1 MRFRAY
7 FQHFPLTMNRNEC
20 KILICIE
27 IFKEVFVLNKFLTRS
42 RIQQMLMMI
51 LDLIIVNSAYFISIY
66 LHNKFYMPDAYIDRL
81 LPRIPYV
88 SVVFI
93 TLFLISKLYT
103 NIWKYMGFLEMI
115 KAVFSVGVGSV
126 ICFTLD
132 YIFMKS
138 GYMFN
143 INCMPLAAYVD
154 SFFITAFS
162 CVGIRVAYRAYRT
175 MKSNAKRRSGVANK
189 NIMIIGAGDMANSV
203 LYEMSL
209 AGYKYGSPVCIV
221 DDDVAKLKMRV
232 RDIPV
237 AGKIEDI
244 PRLVVKYDV
253 NEILYCINVAS
264 PERKREILDIAM
276 STGCTLKT
284 VPVLLGLDGVEK
296 TYTDKIRKV
305 DVLDLLS
312 RPEIK
317 LDPDVC
323 KYVTGETVLVTGGGG
338 SIGSELCRQI
348 ARYNPDKIVIFDIY
362 ENNAFTL
369 KNSLDRQYCGAPQIE
384 IRIGSVRELRRLR
397 EVFEEFQPSSVFHAA
412 AHKHVPLMEDSPYE
426 AVKNNILGTYNTAWC
441 ANEYGV
447 KNFVLLSTDKAVN
460 PTNVMGATKRVCE
473 IVVQHFSKI
482 TKGTKFAAVRFG
494 NVLGSNGSV
503 IPIFKE
509 QLENGGPITVTHPD
523 ITRYFMTIPEA
534 SQLVVQAGG
543 LAKGG
548 EIFVLDMGEP
558 VKIVSLA
565 ENLIKLS
572 GFEPYKDIDI
582 QFTGLRPGEKLYEE
596 LSLEEELD
604 ERQKTGNDK
613 IFVTKPLEIDDEQLE
628 KDIHEIVDLKPEEVR
643 TYLKRLVPN
652 YRPK

>member
-1 MRFRAY
+1 MKLLYEKVKPHQVLFLVLDILIINGAY
-7 FQHFPLTMNRNEC
+7 FLSVFLHRQFSFDAA
-20 KILICIE
+20 
-27 IFKEVFVLNKFLTRS
+27 IFVV
-42 RIQQMLMMI
+42 LMMR
-51 LDLIIVNSAYFISIY
+51 V
-66 LHNKFYMPDAYIDRL
+66 
-81 LPRIPYV
+81 PYV
-88 SVVFI
+88 
-93 TLFLISKLYT
+93 TLIYIVLYFLRKLYS
-103 NIWKYMGFLEMI
+103 NLWKYMGFYEVVNLGACISLGTAISWFVDEIIEKFELFGNRTDLLRTMPFVVYVD
-115 KAVFSVGVGSV
+115 AFMF
-126 ICFTLD
+126 ICFLSIGMRVLYKAHHTVV
-132 YIFMKS
+132 S
-138 GYMFN
+138 
-143 INCMPLAAYVD
+143 D
-154 SFFITAFS
+154 SNRRR
-162 CVGIRVAYRAYRT
+162 GE
-175 MKSNAKRRSGVANK
+175 SNKR
-189 NIMIIGAGDMANSV
+189 IMIIGAGDMGNSV
-203 LYEMSL
+203 LHEMSL
-209 AGYKYGSPVCIV
+209 SKYKFGNPVVIV
-221 DDDVAKLKMRV
+221 DDDVSKRNMRING
-232 RDIPV
+232 IPV
-237 AGKIEDI
+237 RGNINNI
-244 PRLVVKYDV
+244 PQIVKEYDV
-253 NEILYCINVAS
+253 NEIIYCIPSADAN
-264 PERKREILDIAM
+264 RKREILEIAM
-276 STGCTLKT
+276 STGCNLKT
-284 VPVLLGLDGVEK
+284 APNIDELGGPNQS
-296 TYTDKIRKV
+296 YTDKIRKV

-348 ARYNPDKIVIFDIY
+348 ARYNPEKIVIFDIY

-369 KNSLDRQYCGAPQIE
+369 KNSLDRKYCGAPQVE

-397 EVFEEFQPSSVFHAA
+397 EIFEEFKPSSVFHAA

-426 AVKNNILGTYNTAWC
+426 AVKNNILGTYNTAYC

-473 IVVQHFSKI
+473 LVIQHFSKI
-482 TKGTKFAAVRFG
+482 SKGTKFAAVRFG

-509 QLENGGPITVTHPD
+509 QLEQGGPITVTHPD

-543 LAKGG
+543 LASGG

-565 ENLIKLS
+565 ENLIRLS

-604 ERQKTGNDK
+604 ERRKTGNDK

-628 KDIHEIVDLKPEEVR
+628 KDIKAIDTLNPEEVR
-643 TYLKRLVPN
+643 DYLKRLVPN
-652 YRPK
+652 YRGK

>member
-1 MRFRAY
+1 MNAVISAGIGTALCWIMDYIGMKLCAALGVERY
-7 FQHFPLTMNRNEC
+7 FNVML
-20 KILICIE
+20 LI
-27 IFKEVFVLNKFLTRS
+27 V
-42 RIQQMLMMI
+42 
-51 LDLIIVNSAYFISIY
+51 
-66 LHNKFYMPDAYIDRL
+66 YIDAFM
-81 LPRIPYV
+81 
-88 SVVFI
+88 FI
-93 TLFLISKLYT
+93 CFL
-103 NIWKYMGFLEMI
+103 
-115 KAVFSVGVGSV
+115 SVGAR
-126 ICFTLD
+126 TL
-132 YIFMKS
+132 
-138 GYMFN
+138 
-143 INCMPLAAYVD
+143 
-154 SFFITAFS
+154 
-162 CVGIRVAYRAYRT
+162 YRAYHAL
-175 MKSNAKRRSGVANK
+175 KNDSKRRKDSNK
-189 NIMIIGAGDMANSV
+189 RIMIIGAGDMGNAV
-203 LYEMSL
+203 LFEMGLSN
-209 AGYKYGSPVCIV
+209 YKSGTPVVIV
-221 DDDVAKLKMRV
+221 DDDVAKKNMRIRGV
-232 RDIPV
+232 PV
-237 AGKIEDI
+237 AGKIADI
-244 PRLVVKYDV
+244 PQLVQKYDV
-253 NEILYCINVAS
+253 NEIIYCIPTAA
-264 PERKREILDIAM
+264 PERRKEIFEIAM
-276 STGCTLKT
+276 SSGCTLKRA
-284 VPVLLGLDGVEK
+284 PNLDELGAEGKVNV
-296 TYTDKIRKV
+296 DKIKRV

-348 ARYNPDKIVIFDIY
+348 ARYSPERIVIFDIY

-369 KNSLDRQYCGAPQIE
+369 KNSLDRQYHGAPQVE
-384 IRIGSVRELRRLR
+384 IRIGSVRELRRLK
-397 EVFEEFQPSSVFHAA
+397 EIFEEFHPSSVFHAA

-426 AVKNNILGTYNTAWC
+426 AVKNNILGTYNTAFC

-482 TKGTKFAAVRFG
+482 SKGTKFAAVRFG

-509 QLENGGPITVTHPD
+509 QLEQGGPITVTHPD

-572 GFEPYKDIDI
+572 GFEPYKDIEI

-604 ERQKTGNDK
+604 ERKKTGNDK

-628 KDIHEIVDLKPEEVR
+628 KDIKAIGDLQPEEVR
-643 TYLKRLVPN
+643 AYLKRLVPN
-652 YRPK
+652 YRGK

>member
-1 MRFRAY
+1 MKLLYEKVKPHQVLFLVLDILIINGAY
-7 FQHFPLTMNRNEC
+7 FLSVFLHRQFSFDAA
-20 KILICIE
+20 
-27 IFKEVFVLNKFLTRS
+27 IFVV
-42 RIQQMLMMI
+42 LMMR
-51 LDLIIVNSAYFISIY
+51 V
-66 LHNKFYMPDAYIDRL
+66 
-81 LPRIPYV
+81 PYV
-88 SVVFI
+88 
-93 TLFLISKLYT
+93 TLIYIVLYFLRKLYS
-103 NIWKYMGFLEMI
+103 NLWKYMGFYEVVNLGACISLGTAISWFVDEIIEKFELFGNRTDLLRTMPFVVYVD
-115 KAVFSVGVGSV
+115 AFMF
-126 ICFTLD
+126 ICFLSIGMRVLYKAHHTVV
-132 YIFMKS
+132 S
-138 GYMFN
+138 
-143 INCMPLAAYVD
+143 D
-154 SFFITAFS
+154 SNRRR
-162 CVGIRVAYRAYRT
+162 GE
-175 MKSNAKRRSGVANK
+175 SNKR
-189 NIMIIGAGDMANSV
+189 IMIIGAGDMGNSV
-203 LYEMSL
+203 LHEMSL
-209 AGYKYGSPVCIV
+209 SKYKFGNPVVIV
-221 DDDVAKLKMRV
+221 DDDVSKRNMRING
-232 RDIPV
+232 IPV
-237 AGKIEDI
+237 RGNINNI
-244 PRLVVKYDV
+244 PQIVKEYDV
-253 NEILYCINVAS
+253 NEIIYCIPSADAN
-264 PERKREILDIAM
+264 RKREILEIAM
-276 STGCTLKT
+276 STGCNLKT
-284 VPVLLGLDGVEK
+284 APNIDELGGPNQS
-296 TYTDKIRKV
+296 YTDKIRKV

-348 ARYNPDKIVIFDIY
+348 ARYNPERIVIFDIY

-369 KNSLDRQYCGAPQIE
+369 KNSLDRKYCGAPQIE

-397 EVFEEFQPSSVFHAA
+397 EIFEEFKPSSVFHAA

-426 AVKNNILGTYNTAWC
+426 AVKNNILGTYNTAFC

-473 IVVQHFSKI
+473 LVIQHFSKI
-482 TKGTKFAAVRFG
+482 SKGTKFAAVRFG

-565 ENLIKLS
+565 ENLIRLS

-604 ERQKTGNDK
+604 ERRKTGNDK

-628 KDIHEIVDLKPEEVR
+628 KDIKAIDTLKPEEVR
-643 TYLKRLVPN
+643 DYLKRLVPN
-652 YRPK
+652 YRGK

>member
-1 MRFRAY
+1 MKLLYEKVKPHQVLFLVLDILVINGAY
-7 FQHFPLTMNRNEC
+7 FLSVFLHRQFSFDAA
-20 KILICIE
+20 
-27 IFKEVFVLNKFLTRS
+27 IFVV
-42 RIQQMLMMI
+42 LMMR
-51 LDLIIVNSAYFISIY
+51 V
-66 LHNKFYMPDAYIDRL
+66 
-81 LPRIPYV
+81 PYV
-88 SVVFI
+88 
-93 TLFLISKLYT
+93 TLIYIVLYFLRKLYS
-103 NIWKYMGFLEMI
+103 NLWKYMGFYEVVNLGACISLGTAISWFVDEIIEKFELFGNRTDLLRTMPFVVYVD
-115 KAVFSVGVGSV
+115 AFMF
-126 ICFTLD
+126 ICFLSIGMRVLYKAHHTVV
-132 YIFMKS
+132 S
-138 GYMFN
+138 
-143 INCMPLAAYVD
+143 D
-154 SFFITAFS
+154 SNRRR
-162 CVGIRVAYRAYRT
+162 GE
-175 MKSNAKRRSGVANK
+175 SNKR
-189 NIMIIGAGDMANSV
+189 IMIIGAGDMGNSV
-203 LYEMSL
+203 LHEMSL
-209 AGYKYGSPVCIV
+209 SKYKFGNPVVIV
-221 DDDVAKLKMRV
+221 DDDVSKRNMRING
-232 RDIPV
+232 IPV
-237 AGKIEDI
+237 RGNINNI
-244 PRLVVKYDV
+244 PQIVKEYDV
-253 NEILYCINVAS
+253 NEIIYCIPSADAN
-264 PERKREILDIAM
+264 RKREILEIAM
-276 STGCTLKT
+276 STGCNLKT
-284 VPVLLGLDGVEK
+284 APNIDELGGPNQS
-296 TYTDKIRKV
+296 YTDKIRKV

-348 ARYNPDKIVIFDIY
+348 ARYNPERIVIFDIY

-369 KNSLDRQYCGAPQIE
+369 KNSLDRKYCGAPQIE

-397 EVFEEFQPSSVFHAA
+397 EIFEEFKPSSVFHAA

-426 AVKNNILGTYNTAWC
+426 AVKNNILGTYNTAYC

-473 IVVQHFSKI
+473 LVIQHFSKI
-482 TKGTKFAAVRFG
+482 SKGTKFAAVRFG

-565 ENLIKLS
+565 ENLIRLS

-604 ERQKTGNDK
+604 ERRKTGNDK

-628 KDIHEIVDLKPEEVR
+628 KDIKAIDTLNPEEVR
-643 TYLKRLVPN
+643 DYLKRLVPN
-652 YRPK
+652 YRGK

>member
-1 MRFRAY
+1 MKLLYEKVKPHQVLFLVLDILIINGAY
-7 FQHFPLTMNRNEC
+7 FLSVFLHRQFSFDAA
-20 KILICIE
+20 
-27 IFKEVFVLNKFLTRS
+27 IFVV
-42 RIQQMLMMI
+42 LMMR
-51 LDLIIVNSAYFISIY
+51 V
-66 LHNKFYMPDAYIDRL
+66 
-81 LPRIPYV
+81 PYV
-88 SVVFI
+88 TLIYVV
-93 TLFLISKLYT
+93 LYFLRKLYS
-103 NIWKYMGFLEMI
+103 NLWKYMGFYEVVNLGACISLGTAISWFVDEIIEKFELFGNRTDLLRTMPFVVYVD
-115 KAVFSVGVGSV
+115 AFMF
-126 ICFTLD
+126 ICFLSIGMRVLYKAHHTVV
-132 YIFMKS
+132 S
-138 GYMFN
+138 
-143 INCMPLAAYVD
+143 D
-154 SFFITAFS
+154 SNRRR
-162 CVGIRVAYRAYRT
+162 GE
-175 MKSNAKRRSGVANK
+175 SNKR
-189 NIMIIGAGDMANSV
+189 IMIIGAGDMGNSV
-203 LYEMSL
+203 LHEMSL
-209 AGYKYGSPVCIV
+209 SKYKFGNPVVIV
-221 DDDVAKLKMRV
+221 DDDVSKRNMRING
-232 RDIPV
+232 IPV
-237 AGKIEDI
+237 RGNINNI
-244 PRLVVKYDV
+244 PQIVKEYDV
-253 NEILYCINVAS
+253 NEIIYCIPSADAN
-264 PERKREILDIAM
+264 RKREILEIAM
-276 STGCTLKT
+276 STGCNLKT
-284 VPVLLGLDGVEK
+284 APNIDELGGPNQS
-296 TYTDKIRKV
+296 YTDKIRKV

-348 ARYNPDKIVIFDIY
+348 ARYNPERIVIFDIY

-369 KNSLDRQYCGAPQIE
+369 KNSLDRKYCGAPQIE

-397 EVFEEFQPSSVFHAA
+397 EIFEEFKPSSVFHAA

-426 AVKNNILGTYNTAWC
+426 AVKNNILGTYNTAFC

-473 IVVQHFSKI
+473 LVIQHFSKI
-482 TKGTKFAAVRFG
+482 SKGTKFAAVRFG

-565 ENLIKLS
+565 ENLIRLS

-604 ERQKTGNDK
+604 ERRKTGNDK

-628 KDIHEIVDLKPEEVR
+628 KDIKAIDTLKPEEVR
-643 TYLKRLVPN
+643 DYLKRLVPN
-652 YRPK
+652 YRGK

>member
-1 MRFRAY
+1 MKKLISTIKPHQIVLLLIDFFAVNMAY
-7 FQHFPLTMNRNEC
+7 FLSLFLHRQFSFDVDL
-20 KILICIE
+20 
-27 IFKEVFVLNKFLTRS
+27 FVLLLRRMPYVTV
-42 RIQQMLMMI
+42 I
-51 LDLIIVNSAYFISIY
+51 YISIFV
-66 LHNKFYMPDAYIDRL
+66 LRRL
-81 LPRIPYV
+81 YKNV
-88 SVVFI
+88 
-93 TLFLISKLYT
+93 
-103 NIWKYMGFLEMI
+103 WKYMGFFEIVNAVIGAFVGTSACWVCDYIIM
-115 KAVFSVGVGSV
+115 KACQAAEIELLVQTMPPIVYIDAFMF
-126 ICFTLD
+126 ICFCCIGVRT
-132 YIFMKS
+132 M
-138 GYMFN
+138 
-143 INCMPLAAYVD
+143 
-154 SFFITAFS
+154 
-162 CVGIRVAYRAYRT
+162 YRAHLAL
-175 MKSNAKRRSGVANK
+175 SLDAKRRRAVTGK
-189 NIMIIGAGDMANSV
+189 RIMIIGAGDMGSTI
-203 LYEMSL
+203 LYEMSMS
-209 AGYKYGSPVCIV
+209 GYRFGTPVVVV
-221 DDDVAKLKMRV
+221 DDDKSKHSLSIRGV
-232 RDIPV
+232 PV
-237 AGKIEDI
+237 AGKIDDI
-244 PRLVVKYDV
+244 PELVKEYDV
-253 NEILYCINVAS
+253 NEIIYCIPSATAK
-264 PERKREILDIAM
+264 RKREILNIAM
-276 STGCTLKT
+276 STGCNLKT
-284 VPVLLGLDGVEK
+284 APNIDELGGVNK
-296 TYTDKIRKV
+296 MVSDKIRKV

-312 RPEIK
+312 RPEVK

-348 ARYNPDKIVIFDIY
+348 ARYNPEKIVIFDIY

-369 KNSLDRQYCGAPQIE
+369 KNSLDRKYCGAPKIE

-397 EVFEEFQPSSVFHAA
+397 EIFEEFQPSCVFHAA

-426 AVKNNILGTYNTAWC
+426 AVKNNILGTYNTAFC

-482 TKGTKFAAVRFG
+482 SKGTKFAAVRFG

-503 IPIFKE
+503 IPIFKD

-565 ENLIKLS
+565 ENLIRLS
-572 GFEPYKDIDI
+572 GFEPYKDIEI

-604 ERQKTGNDK
+604 ERRKTGNDK

-628 KDIHEIVDLKPEEVR
+628 KDIKAIDSLNPDEVR
-643 TYLKRLVPN
+643 DYLKRLVPN
-652 YRPK
+652 YRGK

>member
-1 MRFRAY
+1 
-7 FQHFPLTMNRNEC
+7 
-20 KILICIE
+20 
-27 IFKEVFVLNKFLTRS
+27 
-42 RIQQMLMMI
+42 
-51 LDLIIVNSAYFISIY
+51 
-66 LHNKFYMPDAYIDRL
+66 
-81 LPRIPYV
+81 
-88 SVVFI
+88 
-93 TLFLISKLYT
+93 
-103 NIWKYMGFLEMI
+103 MGFYELVS
-115 KAVFSVGVGSV
+115 AVMCAGVGTGLCWISDYIGMKICLARGMSRLFDVMPFIVYVDAFMFICFFSVGARA
-126 ICFTLD
+126 L
-132 YIFMKS
+132 
-138 GYMFN
+138 
-143 INCMPLAAYVD
+143 
-154 SFFITAFS
+154 
-162 CVGIRVAYRAYRT
+162 YRAYNT
-175 MKSNAKRRSGVANK
+175 VKTDTRRRRKDANK
-189 NIMIIGAGDMANSV
+189 RIMIIGAGDMGNSV
-203 LYEMSL
+203 LFEMALS
-209 AGYKYGSPVCIV
+209 GYKSGSPVVIV
-221 DDDVAKLKMRV
+221 DDDVAKKNMRI
-232 RDIPV
+232 RGIPV
-237 AGKIEDI
+237 AGKISDI
-244 PRLVVKYDV
+244 PSLVKKYYV
-253 NEILYCINVAS
+253 NEIIYCIPTAS
-264 PERKREILDIAM
+264 PERRREIFEIAM
-276 STGCTLKT
+276 STGCTLKRA
-284 VPVLLGLDGVEK
+284 PNIDELGAEGKVDV
-296 TYTDKIRKV
+296 DKIKKV

-312 RPEIK
+312 RPEVK

-323 KYVTGETVLVTGGGG
+323 KYVTNETVLVTGGGG

-348 ARYNPDKIVIFDIY
+348 ARYNPERIVIFDIY

-369 KNSLDRQYCGAPQIE
+369 KNSLDRQYCGAPQVE
-384 IRIGSVRELRRLR
+384 IRIGSVREPRRLR
-397 EVFEEFQPSSVFHAA
+397 EVFEEFNPSSVFHAA

-426 AVKNNILGTYNTAWC
+426 AVKNNILGTYNTAFC

-473 IVVQHFSKI
+473 LVVQHFSKI
-482 TKGTKFAAVRFG
+482 SKGTKFAAVRFG

-509 QLENGGPITVTHPD
+509 QLENGGPLTVTHPD

-558 VKIVSLA
+558 VKIVTLA

-613 IFVTKPLEIDDEQLE
+613 IFVTKPLVIDDEQLE
-628 KDIHEIVDLKPEEVR
+628 KDIKSIVDLKPNEVR
-643 TYLKRLVPN
+643 EFLKRLVPN

>member
-1 MRFRAY
+1 MKLLYEKVKPHQVLFLVLDILIINGAY
-7 FQHFPLTMNRNEC
+7 FLSVFLHRQFSFDAA
-20 KILICIE
+20 
-27 IFKEVFVLNKFLTRS
+27 IFVV
-42 RIQQMLMMI
+42 LMMR
-51 LDLIIVNSAYFISIY
+51 V
-66 LHNKFYMPDAYIDRL
+66 
-81 LPRIPYV
+81 PYV
-88 SVVFI
+88 TVIYIV
-93 TLFLISKLYT
+93 LYLIRKLYS
-103 NIWKYMGFLEMI
+103 NLWKYMGFYEVVNLGACISLGTAACWFIDEI
-115 KAVFSVGVGSV
+115 IEKFELFGSRTDLLRTMPFV
-126 ICFTLD
+126 VYVDAFMFICFLSIGMRVLYKAHHTVV
-132 YIFMKS
+132 S
-138 GYMFN
+138 
-143 INCMPLAAYVD
+143 D
-154 SFFITAFS
+154 SNRRR
-162 CVGIRVAYRAYRT
+162 GE
-175 MKSNAKRRSGVANK
+175 SNKR
-189 NIMIIGAGDMANSV
+189 IMIIGAGDMGNSV
-203 LYEMSL
+203 LHEMSL
-209 AGYKYGSPVCIV
+209 SKYKFGNPVVIV
-221 DDDVAKLKMRV
+221 DDDVSKRNMRING
-232 RDIPV
+232 IPV
-237 AGKIEDI
+237 RGNINNI
-244 PRLVVKYDV
+244 PQIVKEYDV
-253 NEILYCINVAS
+253 NEIIYCIPSADAN
-264 PERKREILDIAM
+264 RKREILEIAM
-276 STGCTLKT
+276 STGCNLKT
-284 VPVLLGLDGVEK
+284 APNIDELGGPNQS
-296 TYTDKIRKV
+296 YTDKIRKV

-348 ARYNPDKIVIFDIY
+348 ARYNPERIVIFDIY

-369 KNSLDRQYCGAPQIE
+369 KNSLDRKYCGAPQIE

-397 EVFEEFQPSSVFHAA
+397 EIFEEFKPSSVFHAA

-426 AVKNNILGTYNTAWC
+426 AVKNNILGTYNTAFC

-473 IVVQHFSKI
+473 LVIQHFSKI
-482 TKGTKFAAVRFG
+482 SKGTKFAAVRFG

-509 QLENGGPITVTHPD
+509 QLEQGGPITVTHPD

-565 ENLIKLS
+565 ENLIRLS

-604 ERQKTGNDK
+604 ERRKTGNDK

-628 KDIHEIVDLKPEEVR
+628 KDIKAIDTLNPEEVR
-643 TYLKRLVPN
+643 DYLKRLVPN
-652 YRPK
+652 YRGK

>member
-1 MRFRAY
+1 MK
-7 FQHFPLTMNRNEC
+7 
-20 KILICIE
+20 KILERIKPHQILFLVLDILVINGAYVLSMFLHRQFE
-27 IFKEVFVLNKFLTRS
+27 FDYPIFRF
-42 RIQQMLMMI
+42 LMMRVPFVTVI
-51 LDLIIVNSAYFISIY
+51 YIV
-66 LHNKFYMPDAYIDRL
+66 
-81 LPRIPYV
+81 
-88 SVVFI
+88 
-93 TLFLISKLYT
+93 LFLVRKLYS
-103 NIWKYMGFLEMI
+103 NLWKYMGFYEIINLGVCAAI
-115 KAVFSVGVGSV
+115 GTGICWVADAVIEKLVLMGNLNYLYDQMPLVVYVDAFLF
-126 ICFTLD
+126 ICFFC
-132 YIFMKS
+132 I
-138 GYMFN
+138 
-143 INCMPLAAYVD
+143 
-154 SFFITAFS
+154 
-162 CVGIRVAYRAYRT
+162 GIRTGYKAHHELKASTHRRRAD
-175 MKSNAKRRSGVANK
+175 ADKR
-189 NIMIIGAGDMANSV
+189 IMLIGAGDMGNSI
-203 LYEMSL
+203 LHEMQLSD
-209 AGYKYGSPVCIV
+209 YKFGNPVVVV
-221 DDDVAKLKMRV
+221 DDDVKKINMRINGIPV
-232 RDIPV
+232 RGKIADIPQ
-237 AGKIEDI
+237 
-244 PRLVVKYDV
+244 LVNKYNV
-253 NEILYCINVAS
+253 NEIIYCIPSAE
-264 PERKREILDIAM
+264 PKRKREILEIAM
-276 STGCTLKT
+276 STGCALKT
-284 VPVLLGLDGVEK
+284 APNVDELGGVNK
-296 TYTDKIRKV
+296 SYYDHIKKV

-348 ARYNPDKIVIFDIY
+348 ARYNPAKIIIFDIY

-369 KNSLDRQYCGAPQIE
+369 KNSLDRKYCGAPQIE
-384 IRIGSVRELRRLR
+384 IRIGSVRELRRLK
-397 EVFEEFQPSSVFHAA
+397 EIFEEFRPSSVFHAA

-482 TKGTKFAAVRFG
+482 SKGTKFAAVRFG

-509 QLENGGPITVTHPD
+509 QLEQGGPITVTHPD

-543 LAKGG
+543 LARGG

-558 VKIVSLA
+558 VKIVNLA
-565 ENLIKLS
+565 ENLIRLS
-572 GFEPYKDIDI
+572 GFEPYKDIEI

-604 ERQKTGNDK
+604 ERKKTGNDK

-628 KDIHEIVDLKPEEVR
+628 KDIKSIPELQPEEVR
-643 TYLKRLVPN
+643 TFLKRLVPN
-652 YRPK
+652 YRGK

>member
-1 MRFRAY
+1 MR
-7 FQHFPLTMNRNEC
+7 L
-20 KILICIE
+20 
-27 IFKEVFVLNKFLTRS
+27 VV
-42 RIQQMLMMI
+42 
-51 LDLIIVNSAYFISIY
+51 
-66 LHNKFYMPDAYIDRL
+66 
-81 LPRIPYV
+81 RIPYV
-88 SVVFI
+88 SIVYI
-93 TLFLISKLYT
+93 ALFLVFKLYK
-103 NIWKYMGFLEMI
+103 NLWRYMGFLELI
-115 KAVFSVGVGSV
+115 KTVLCAGVGTV
-126 ICFTLD
+126 ICFAID
-132 YIFMKS
+132 YVFMKA
-138 GYMFN
+138 GYVFG
-143 INCMPLAAYVD
+143 INCLPFIAYAD
-154 SFFITAFS
+154 SCLFIAFF
-162 CVGIRVAYRAYRT
+162 CVGMRTFYKAYKVMMA
-175 MKSNAKRRSGVANK
+175 NAKRRSGVANK
-189 NIMIIGAGDMANSV
+189 NIMIIGAGDMGNSI

-209 AGYKYGSPVCIV
+209 SNYKFGSPVCIV
-221 DDDVAKLKMRV
+221 DDDDAKQKMRV
-232 RDIPV
+232 RDVPV

-244 PRLVVKYDV
+244 PRLVAKYDV
-253 NEILYCINVAS
+253 NEIIFCIPTAS
-264 PERKREILDIAM
+264 AERRREILDIAM
-276 STGCTLKT
+276 STGCSLKT
-284 VPVLLGLDGVEK
+284 APNVDELGGVNK
-296 TYTDKIRKV
+296 SFADKIRKV

-312 RPEIK
+312 RPEVK
-317 LDPDVC
+317 LDADVC

-348 ARYNPDKIVIFDIY
+348 ARYKPERIVIFDIY

-397 EVFEEFQPSSVFHAA
+397 EIFEEFHPSSVFHAA

-426 AVKNNILGTYNTAWC
+426 AVKNNILGTYNTAFC

-482 TKGTKFAAVRFG
+482 SKGTKFAAVRFG

-509 QLENGGPITVTHPD
+509 QIENGGPITVTHPD

-628 KDIHEIVDLKPEEVR
+628 KDIKAIAELNPEEVR

>member
-1 MRFRAY
+1 MKKLYEIIKPHQILLLLLDIFVVNGSY
-7 FQHFPLTMNRNEC
+7 FLSLFFHRQFDFDW
-20 KILICIE
+20 E
-27 IFKEVFVLNKFLTRS
+27 IFVFLVR
-42 RIQQMLMMI
+42 
-51 LDLIIVNSAYFISIY
+51 
-66 LHNKFYMPDAYIDRL
+66 
-81 LPRIPYV
+81 RIPFVTIFYIV
-88 SVVFI
+88 
-93 TLFLISKLYT
+93 LFLVRRLYS
-103 NIWKYMGFLEMI
+103 NMWKYMGFYELANSIISAGIGTALCWIGDYVGMKICQAQGMEDLLFQTMPPI
-115 KAVFSVGVGSV
+115 VYVDAFMFICFFSVGV
-126 ICFTLD
+126 
-132 YIFMKS
+132 
-138 GYMFN
+138 
-143 INCMPLAAYVD
+143 
-154 SFFITAFS
+154 
-162 CVGIRVAYRAYRT
+162 RT
-175 MKSNAKRRSGVANK
+175 MYKAYNALRADSKRRRKDSNK
-189 NIMIIGAGDMANSV
+189 RIMIIGAGNMGNTV
-203 LYEMSL
+203 LFEMSIG
-209 AGYKYGSPVCIV
+209 GYKFGSPVIIV
-221 DDDVAKLKMRV
+221 DDDVSKKNMRI
-232 RDIPV
+232 RGIPV
-237 AGKIEDI
+237 AGKIADI
-244 PRLVVKYDV
+244 PALVKKYDV
-253 NEILYCINVAS
+253 NEIIYCIPSAT
-264 PERKREILDIAM
+264 PERRKEIFEIAM
-276 STGCTLKT
+276 STGCTLKRA
-284 VPVLLGLDGVEK
+284 PNIDELGSE
-296 TYTDKIRKV
+296 DKSVMDRIKKV

-348 ARYNPDKIVIFDIY
+348 ARYNPEKIVIFDIY

-369 KNSLDRQYCGAPQIE
+369 KNSLDRKYCGAPQIE

-397 EVFEEFQPSSVFHAA
+397 EIFEEFQPSSVFHAA

-426 AVKNNILGTYNTAWC
+426 AVKNNILGTYNTALC

-473 IVVQHFSKI
+473 LVIQHFSKI

-558 VKIVSLA
+558 VKIVNLA

-572 GFEPYKDIDI
+572 GFEPYKDIEI

-604 ERQKTGNDK
+604 ERRKTGNDK

-628 KDIHEIVDLKPEEVR
+628 KDIKAIADLKPEEVR
-643 TYLKRLVPN
+643 AYLKRLVPN
-652 YRPK
+652 YRGK

>member
-1 MRFRAY
+1 M
-7 FQHFPLTMNRNEC
+7 PRNALE
-20 KILICIE
+20 IL
-27 IFKEVFVLNKFLTRS
+27 L
-42 RIQQMLMMI
+42 
-51 LDLIIVNSAYFISIY
+51 A
-66 LHNKFYMPDAYIDRL
+66 
-81 LPRIPYV
+81 RIPYIT
-88 SVVFI
+88 VVYVG
-93 TLFLISKLYT
+93 LYVAAKLYR
-103 NIWKYMGFLEMI
+103 NLWRYMGFLELS
-115 KAVFSVGVGSV
+115 KTVFCAGVSTM
-126 ICFTLD
+126 ICFTID

-138 GYMFN
+138 GHLFGIQCLPFIVY
-143 INCMPLAAYVD
+143 ID
-154 SFFITAFS
+154 SFLFIVFC
-162 CVGIRVAYRAYRT
+162 CVGVRVSYKALRSMR
-175 MKSNAKRRSGVANK
+175 SSIKRRSGTANK
-189 NIMIIGAGDMANSV
+189 NIMIIGAGNLGNTV

-209 AGYKYGSPVCIV
+209 SGYRFGSPVCIV
-221 DDDVAKLKMRV
+221 DDDAKKQKLRI
-232 RDIPV
+232 RDILV
-237 AGKIEDI
+237 AGKTEDI
-244 PRLVVKYDV
+244 PRLVAKYDV
-253 NEILYCINVAS
+253 NEIIFCISAID
-264 PERKREILDIAM
+264 PERKRQILDIAM
-276 STGCTLKT
+276 STGCSLKLA
-284 VPVLLGLDGVEK
+284 PNISEYGGVNK
-296 TYTDKIRKV
+296 SFADRIRKV
-305 DVLDLLS
+305 EVLDLLS
-312 RPEIK
+312 RPEVE

-348 ARYNPDKIVIFDIY
+348 ARYNPERIVIFDIY

-369 KNSLDRQYCGAPQIE
+369 KNSLDRQYCGAPQID
-384 IRIGSVRELRRLR
+384 IRIGSVRDLRRLR
-397 EVFEEFQPSSVFHAA
+397 EIFEEFNPSSVFHAA

-426 AVKNNILGTYNTAWC
+426 AVKNNILGTYNTASC

-447 KNFVLLSTDKAVN
+447 KNFVLPSTDKAVN

-473 IVVQHFSKI
+473 LVIQHFSKI

-509 QLENGGPITVTHPD
+509 QLEQGGPITVTHPD

-534 SQLVVQAGG
+534 SQLVVRAGG

-565 ENLIKLS
+565 ENLIRLS

-604 ERQKTGNDK
+604 ERKKTGNDK

-628 KDIHEIVDLKPEEVR
+628 KDIQSIGELNPDQIRD
-643 TYLKRLVPN
+643 YLKRLVPN